1 MLSYQHAYHAGNLAD
16 VHKHALLA
24 LTLDYLTQKDKPL
37 SYIDTHSGRG
47 LYDLSAPQAQ
57 QTGEAQH
64 GITRL
69 QEKFSAD
76 HPYLRALNAIKEQH
90 GTMAYPG
97 SPMIAQSLL
106 RAGDHLHLAELHPRE
121 FTALKQG
128 MSGANTHLYHQD
140 GFALAQSLCPPMP
153 RRGVMLIDPSWEMK
167 SDYDTLPRFT
177 AALMRKWNV
186 GIVML
191 WYPILT
197 SNTHLPM
204 LRALQNAHEDALR
217 HEISF
222 PPAREGHRMVG
233 SGMFIIRPPYGL
245 AEAATS
251 LSMIMDAPNLL

>member
-24 LTLDYLTQKDKPL
+24 VTLDYLTQKAKPL
-37 SYIDTHSGRG
+37 CYIDTHSGRG
-47 LYDLSAPQAQ
+47 VYDLGAAQAR
-57 QTGEAQH
+57 QTGEAMQ

-69 QEKFSAD
+69 QSQFGAD
-76 HPYLRALNAIKEQH
+76 HPYQRALQSIRKQH
-90 GTMAYPG
+90 GKMAYPG
-97 SPMIAQSLL
+97 SPLIAQSLL
-106 RAGDHLHLAELHPRE
+106 RAQDHLHLAELHPRE
-121 FTALKQG
+121 FAALKQ
-128 MSGANTHLYHQD
+128 SIRGANTRLYHQD
-140 GFALAQSLCPPMP
+140 GFDLAQSLCPPMP

-197 SNTHLPM
+197 SKTHLPM
-204 LRALQNAHEDALR
+204 LRALQNTHESALR
-217 HEISF
+217 HEVHF
-222 PPAREGHRMVG
+222 PPAREGHRMIG

-251 LSMIMDAPNLL
+251 LSKVFEQI